1 MGNSMRMGSA
11 LTRRE
16 ALAAMLAGA
25 ALAGLGACGTRA
37 LAADVREAAR
47 SALDAQAA
55 SSQVDASTRAHGVPA
70 DFTDD
75 LGRAVHVE
83 SVERVVACMGS
94 FARVWQLAGGSLVG
108 VSSDALAD
116 YPELDLPADIAQV
129 GDFSSPSVEQIVAL
143 DPTLVIMSGA
153 SGGRGGSGSQADYAD
168 ALADAGVTCAFF
180 KVTTFDDYLR
190 MLRTCCD
197 LTGRDDLYV
206 QAGEDVR
213 TRIQSVLE
221 AADAARAGASPTV
234 AVLTTYSG
242 GTRVQNSQ
250 TQTGSM
256 LAELGASN
264 IADANPS
271 LLKDY
276 SVEALLAADPDFVF
290 VLPMGTDAEA
300 AERALAEQTSDDPA
314 WASLTAVARNR
325 CFTLDPRLFQYK
337 PLDRWDEAYRE
348 LARDLYGIDA
358 E

>member
-1 MGNSMRMGSA
+1 MRKAMCMGSA

-16 ALAAMLAGA
+16 ALTAVLAGVT
-25 ALAGLGACGTRA
+25 LVGLGASGTPARA
-37 LAADVREAAR
+37 TDAR
-47 SALDAQAA
+47 SAASSAADARAA
-55 SSQVDASTRAHGVPA
+55 SSQADDTARAHGVPA

-108 VSSDALAD
+108 VSSDAVTD
-116 YPELDLPADIAQV
+116 YPELGLPADIAQV
-129 GDFSSPSVEQIVAL
+129 GDFSAPSVEQIVAL
-143 DPTLVIMSGA
+143 EPTLVIMSGA

-180 KVTTFDDYLR
+180 KVTTFTDYLR

-197 LTGRDDLYV
+197 LTGRDDLYE

-213 TRIQSVLE
+213 TRIRGVLE
-221 AADAARAGASPTV
+221 AADVARAGETPTV

-314 WASLTAVARNR
+314 WAGLTAVAQGR

-337 PLDRWDEAYRE
+337 PLDAWDEAYRV
-348 LARDLYGIDA
+348 LAEDLYGIDV